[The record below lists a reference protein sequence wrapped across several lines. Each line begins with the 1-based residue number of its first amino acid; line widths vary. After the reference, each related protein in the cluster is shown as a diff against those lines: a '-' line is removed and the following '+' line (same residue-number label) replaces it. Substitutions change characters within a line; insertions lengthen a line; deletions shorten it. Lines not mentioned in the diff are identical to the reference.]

1 MAIQQPFRQILAFKV
16 PSQAFTKQYPATA
29 FDIATLQEFWSAHH
43 IISMAQSPEKL
54 RVKDLFKAPTQ

>member
-29 FDIATLQEFWSAHH
+29 FDIATLQEF
-43 IISMAQSPEKL
+43 
-54 RVKDLFKAPTQ
+54 